1 MGGFVRD
8 TYVPGILWDLN
19 QRFGPGDGI
28 NEMVTLQQTF
38 SVFSPQRSLRDSFSL
53 LNIGPVEN
61 WPQRKGWYAYLDSLK
76 AMPSDESGKYAHDRL
91 IEVLDD
97 NLRSPDPQP
106 VHFTVHSIS
115 NDPGLR
121 VTPGDNPLA
130 YSVQVF
136 LTISFP
142 TDPSKGAAAPTP

>member
-1 MGGFVRD
+1 MGGFVED
-8 TYVPGILWDLN
+8 NHVPGILWDLN

-28 NEMVTLQQTF
+28 NEMVALQQNF
-38 SVFSPQRSLRDSFSL
+38 AVFSPQHSLRDSFSL

-61 WPQRKGWYAYLDSLK
+61 WRQRRGWYVYLDSLK
-76 AMPSDESGKYAHDRL
+76 AMPSDEPGKYAHDRL
-91 IEVLDD
+91 IEVLDN
-97 NLRSPDPQP
+97 NLRSANPQP

-115 NDPGLR
+115 DDPGLR
-121 VTPGDNPLA
+121 VSAGAQPLA

-142 TDPSKGAAAPTP
+142 TDPLKGAAAATG